1 MNTDIIKS
9 LDTEIAMCE
18 SQAAKLRKARAILAP
33 PTKQEEAPAK
43 PRRQARAKG
52 KPSTSRAVSSQQV
65 ERVRETLAETLHGQA
80 SQHRIG
86 QEAGMRSPAVSMAVR
101 QLEADGVVRRTG
113 AKEGRSPVIE
123 LVRAPAADVAAGN
136 GEGAA

>member
-9 LDTEIAMCE
+9 LDMEIAMCE

-33 PTKQEEAPAK
+33 PTKQQQEAPTAK
-43 PRRQARAKG
+43 PRRQRKAKTS
-52 KPSTSRAVSSQQV
+52 STRAVSSQQV
-65 ERVRETLAETLHGQA
+65 ERVRETLAEALHGQA

-101 QLEADGVVRRTG
+101 QLEADGVVRKTG

-123 LVRAPAADVAAGN
+123 LVRAPAAAVAAGN